1 VVNLLIKKN
10 NMPAP
15 PTLNY
20 VLCPDGST
28 AIGGENCGSNVSL
41 NEQIHI
47 SLEKQK
53 NDPIRLAAL
62 KAEKE
67 AFLNSH
73 NTDAHIETTL
83 GNGLTSSQKW
93 MWLVGLTLAAWGILY
108 YTQKQK

>member
-1 VVNLLIKKN
+1 
-10 NMPAP
+10 MPAP

-53 NDPIRLAAL
+53 KDSISLAAL
-62 KAEKE
+62 KSEE
-67 AFLNSH
+67 
-73 NTDAHIETTL
+73 
-83 GNGLTSSQKW
+83 GNGLTNSQKW

-108 YTQKQK
+108 YNQKQK

>member
-1 VVNLLIKKN
+1 
-10 NMPAP
+10 MPAP

-47 SLEKQK
+47 SLEKQAK
-53 NDPIRLAAL
+53 DPIRLAAL
-62 KAEKE
+62 KAEEE

-73 NTDAHIETTL
+73 NTDANIETTHNTDANIETTL
-83 GNGLTSSQKW
+83 GNGLTNSQKW

-108 YTQKQK
+108 YTQKEK

>member
-1 VVNLLIKKN
+1 MVVNLLIKKN

-53 NDPIRLAAL
+53 ND
-62 KAEKE
+62 
-67 AFLNSH
+67 N
-73 NTDAHIETTL
+73 IETTL